1 MAAVTEAPPPIS
13 APTSTE
19 TALRMAGSMRIFGSN
34 ERGCASNGSKAAL
47 HEPGDLGY
55 SGGSPTAQRPSHPGK
70 QSLRSGQDQGQLLS
84 DLRIGR
90 QCLEPARVPVGA
102 RLFSCDLSR
111 HGIQHCEGLRVPAVD
126 TAGHTHRGPASANL
140 QCTKSRKGEYP

>member
-34 ERGCASNGSKAAL
+34 ERGCASNGSGAAL

-55 SGGSPTAQRPSHPGK
+55 SGIADTQRPSHPGK
-70 QSLRSGQDQGQLLS
+70 QSSRSGQDQGQLLS

-102 RLFSCDLSR
+102 PIQLRLSR
-111 HGIQHCEGLRVPAVD
+111 HG
-126 TAGHTHRGPASANL
+126 L
-140 QCTKSRKGEYP
+140 QQL